1 MSDRLIARADLSYI
15 ERHLS
20 SLAMKIEQ
28 VDNRTA
34 KMDQDIVSINSELQQ
49 LQNAFA
55 AYMAAQK
62 HANRVQQAETRL
74 VQVRQKLSKQFGHY
88 DVIRRTT
95 TGILQATDIGIIH
108 KAIINN
114 VTEEMMLTTPGY
126 WLAPCLVA
134 LSAWIDGKKEL
145 AEKAMLEGLKRD
157 DEKTSLFFALICRR
171 AGRRTACI
179 RWVDRYLTKQDPEK
193 LDRKAMVVLS
203 AYVNGLWGNSLDSRI
218 EDRIISWM
226 QELCSKPGYIEAQ
239 EDIWKKAITQMCPQ
253 DAADHMDYPYL
264 AKYST
269 NYADLVTIMNGARL
283 HVKMDQYLK
292 DIFAREDMKGTLK
305 EQLDSILDA
314 MVSEYDDEEIAF
326 RKKEKFEQ
334 LVVDNDGDEDRARQQ
349 MDIAGKAFE
358 THKDFI
364 EILTLASLDP
374 QETHP
379 DPATQK
385 LAISLSKDWIAN
397 AYRDVV
403 AENRSRIPASVKYTV
418 GPFSSETADGR
429 NETEQISAFD
439 NMVREAQQAAMNGT
453 ELTSSHMFCKNAR
466 FVLLGVG
473 ALMLF
478 ARSFALGIV
487 CIIAG
492 ILCHTYYK
500 SQKRAHDKAVQDC
513 ARMEEERGSGEQ
525 MIRAIN
531 AEVVDFR
538 RQFRKEDAHA
548 AEVLEFLA
556 GLSPREFVK
565 MGPDS
570 MRRVSVK
577 G

>member
-179 RWVDRYLTKQDPEK
+179 RWVDRYLTRQDPEK

-218 EDRIISWM
+218 EEIRTWAKRCVTKDKGA
-226 QELCSKPGYIEAQ
+226 KP
-239 EDIWKKAITQMCPQ
+239 C
-253 DAADHMDYPYL
+253 L
-264 AKYST
+264 
-269 NYADLVTIMNGARL
+269 
-283 HVKMDQYLK
+283 
-292 DIFAREDMKGTLK
+292 
-305 EQLDSILDA
+305 
-314 MVSEYDDEEIAF
+314 
-326 RKKEKFEQ
+326 RKNTEK
-334 LVVDNDGDEDRARQQ
+334 V
-349 MDIAGKAFE
+349 
-358 THKDFI
+358 
-364 EILTLASLDP
+364 
-374 QETHP
+374 
-379 DPATQK
+379 
-385 LAISLSKDWIAN
+385 W
-397 AYRDVV
+397 
-403 AENRSRIPASVKYTV
+403 
-418 GPFSSETADGR
+418 
-429 NETEQISAFD
+429 
-439 NMVREAQQAAMNGT
+439 
-453 ELTSSHMFCKNAR
+453 
-466 FVLLGVG
+466 
-473 ALMLF
+473 
-478 ARSFALGIV
+478 
-487 CIIAG
+487 
-492 ILCHTYYK
+492 
-500 SQKRAHDKAVQDC
+500 
-513 ARMEEERGSGEQ
+513 
-525 MIRAIN
+525 
-531 AEVVDFR
+531 
-538 RQFRKEDAHA
+538 
-548 AEVLEFLA
+548 
-556 GLSPREFVK
+556 
-565 MGPDS
+565 
-570 MRRVSVK
+570 
-577 G
+577 